1 VKVIPIALQSHYEGR
16 ALSVSF
22 GLKFTWQ
29 DGEVF
34 AFTSRQKDVLIDGV
48 TYLSAP
54 NANMA
59 AIAAKA
65 GFSLDNTE
73 AKTIITDDA
82 ITEADVL
89 AGLWGGAEWELIRF
103 NNRDTLDG
111 VEIVK
116 TGKLG
121 PVTLTADQI
130 TSKLRG
136 MAVDEQVNIGL
147 RTVST
152 CTLAFGSARCGVD
165 LGPITVAG
173 TLTNV
178 TSRYAVRDSA
188 RAEASDYFGNGILR
202 MIDGANAGIERHVK
216 TYAANGTVTL
226 WQALPY
232 DAQVGDAY
240 ELVPGCRKRRTEDC
254 ATNWSN
260 GPRFGGMPDLVGV
273 DRLVRQPDYE

>member
-1 VKVIPIALQSHYEGR
+1 VKVIPIALQAHYEAGSISA
-16 ALSVSF
+16 ALC
-22 GLKFTWQ
+22 LKFTRQ

-34 AFTSRQKDVLIDGV
+34 AFTSHDVDLTVDGV
-48 TYLSAP
+48 DYLAMPGAGISAL
-54 NANMA
+54 AG
-59 AIAAKA
+59 KA
-65 GFSLDNTE
+65 GFSVDNAE
-73 AKTIITDDA
+73 ATTLIDDEA
-82 ITEADVL
+82 ITENDVL
-89 AGLWGGAEWELIRF
+89 AGLWDAAEWELIRV
-103 NNRDTLDG
+103 NWADVSMG
-111 VEIVK
+111 AEILK
-116 TGKLG
+116 TGKNGGVLLRDG
-121 PVTLTADQI
+121 RIV
-130 TSKLRG
+130 SKLRG
-136 MAVDEQVNIGL
+136 MAQDEQVNIGL
-147 RTVST
+147 RTLPT
-152 CTLAFGSARCGVD
+152 CTLAFGSTRCGVD

-173 TLTNV
+173 TLTSV

-254 ATNWSN
+254 AAKWSN